1 MADEKDIQSSEML
14 STIFKLNPDAIALT
28 RVSDGKF
35 IDCNHEFLN
44 QIGYSRNE
52 VIGHT
57 SLELNLY
64 SFKKR
69 QEYLDEISKEKFLYN
84 FEVKLRRKDGDFI
97 YILYSARFI
106 TLGGEQIILNIGHD
120 ITERKKSEDKQEK
133 LSKQLQL
140 ALDAAKMG
148 WWHYNPITDI
158 SSYDKRYKEIFG
170 VLGSERPN
178 DEILKL
184 LHPDDLPEVW
194 KKVEEALD
202 PVNPIKYHAE
212 YRIYRNNEIR
222 WIEAHGIT
230 TFEGHGNSKH
240 AVSLVGTVNDITE
253 RKRSDKY
260 QQELLE
266 KEQLLTEELQTTNEE
281 LQAVNE
287 ELMSSNEELMHQ
299 REELIHLNQAIFE
312 SEKRMNRSQEI
323 AHLGSWELD
332 INNNHLSWSDEVYRI
347 FGLQPQ
353 EFDATYESFLENIHP
368 DDRQAVD
375 EAYSASIRDGKD
387 TYEIEHRIVRKYT
400 GEIRFVYE
408 KCEHFRDSK
417 GDIVRSVGMVHDI
430 TNRIKTEEKTKRILE
445 SIGESYV
452 EYDNEW
458 RYVDVNTKTEK
469 LIGIDKDKLVNK
481 VVWELFPQLIGTKQY
496 KELHRAKKEN
506 IPVKFETQ
514 SLLSKNWYEINAYP
528 HPEGLSVYSNNINER
543 KQNEKNLKESEEK
556 YRTLHETM
564 RDAFVSV
571 KMDGQLHDCND
582 IYLNML
588 GYTED
593 EIYNLS
599 YVDLTPEKWH
609 AMESEIVDAQ
619 ILTRGFSDVYE
630 KEYLRKDGTVIPVE
644 LKTFLI
650 RDHEGDP
657 LYMWAIVR
665 DITERKHQNKR
676 EQKFIEEL
684 KRSNEELE
692 RFAYVSSHDLQEPLR
707 MVTLYSQL
715 LERRYKDSLDSDA
728 YDFIEY
734 IVENAKRMKQLI
746 DDLLEYSRV
755 TSQAKEFENID
766 VEKVLENVLS
776 NLAIPIVENNVN
788 CNT

>member
-1 MADEKDIQSSEML
+1 MVKSNETINMADEKDIQSSEML

-35 IDCNHEFLN
+35 IDCNDAFLN

-64 SFKKR
+64 SFKNR
-69 QEYLDEISKEKFLYN
+69 QEYLAEISKEKFLYN
-84 FEVKLRRKDGDFI
+84 FEIKLRRKDGDFI

-148 WWHYNPITDI
+148 WWHYNPVTDI

-178 DEILKL
+178 EEILKL

-194 KKVEEALD
+194 KKVEKALD

-230 TFEGHGNSKH
+230 TFKGHGNSEH

-299 REELIHLNQAIFE
+299 REELIHLNQVIFE

-375 EAYSASIRDGKD
+375 EAYSG
-387 TYEIEHRIVRKYT
+387 
-400 GEIRFVYE
+400 F
-408 KCEHFRDSK
+408 
-417 GDIVRSVGMVHDI
+417 
-430 TNRIKTEEKTKRILE
+430 
-445 SIGESYV
+445 
-452 EYDNEW
+452 
-458 RYVDVNTKTEK
+458 NT
-469 LIGIDKDKLVNK
+469 
-481 VVWELFPQLIGTKQY
+481 
-496 KELHRAKKEN
+496 
-506 IPVKFETQ
+506 
-514 SLLSKNWYEINAYP
+514 
-528 HPEGLSVYSNNINER
+528 
-543 KQNEKNLKESEEK
+543 
-556 YRTLHETM
+556 
-564 RDAFVSV
+564 
-571 KMDGQLHDCND
+571 
-582 IYLNML
+582 
-588 GYTED
+588 
-593 EIYNLS
+593 
-599 YVDLTPEKWH
+599 
-609 AMESEIVDAQ
+609 
-619 ILTRGFSDVYE
+619 
-630 KEYLRKDGTVIPVE
+630 
-644 LKTFLI
+644 
-650 RDHEGDP
+650 
-657 LYMWAIVR
+657 
-665 DITERKHQNKR
+665 
-676 EQKFIEEL
+676 
-684 KRSNEELE
+684 
-692 RFAYVSSHDLQEPLR
+692 
-707 MVTLYSQL
+707 
-715 LERRYKDSLDSDA
+715 
-728 YDFIEY
+728 
-734 IVENAKRMKQLI
+734 
-746 DDLLEYSRV
+746 
-755 TSQAKEFENID
+755 
-766 VEKVLENVLS
+766 
-776 NLAIPIVENNVN
+776 
-788 CNT
+788 